1 MFVTPE
7 EYVAVPAAERAEK
20 CIEVVTAFAHSAA
33 EKAGLSL
40 KLRDNKINRDD
51 FNEVAQRAI
60 NDGALIVNPEAAG
73 LEDVLAILNAAY

>member
-1 MFVTPE
+1 MNK
-7 EYVAVPAAERAEK
+7 AELINA
-20 CIEVVTAFAHSAA
+20 IA

-40 KLRDNKINRDD
+40 KLGDNKINRDD

-60 NDGALIVNPEAAG
+60 NDGALIVNPKAAG